1 LDRDK
6 GKNNLANNILAN
18 LFIIKKFFLILVMLK
33 IFSNFVFYLKNKKI
47 QKHSKTEKI

>member
-1 LDRDK
+1 MLIYQ
-6 GKNNLANNILAN
+6 LAYWQIYL
-18 LFIIKKFFLILVMLK
+18 LKKIFLILVMLK